1 MLILVNTALDTHNL
15 KVYSVVAFISSRNF
29 VALSFAMIIND
40 ISVFTSPES
49 GVSPNIPRFMSKTR
63 NIIPKAINKDQ
74 LIEWMIEMLNHSFVI
89 DEKHTY
95 SDTFAYFEDLI
106 REYRQDSKGSRLIR
120 YVPSVGKF
128 HTPLP
133 LFQAFKKYD
142 AKYAVTQRHFVAP
155 TFNEVRHILNLA
167 QCMELG
173 ASQLLKM
180 ISFDGDQTLYSDG
193 GNFEKNEIIAKT
205 IHELLKHDVK
215 VVVITAA
222 GYGTEGSKYAVRL
235 QGLLDS
241 FIEVGLTSD
250 EVERFYVVGGECNY
264 YMKAH
269 YSSMTIIELIP
280 VQDVEMQC
288 DSLNSESNPVLWSNE
303 EINQI
308 LDVGEN
314 VMNDIMNQMRL
325 RVRILRKDRAI
336 GMFPG
341 GDELIDKFPK
351 GHGHKKIKKEALDE
365 CVLRIAEKLRVAN
378 PPINLPYCVF
388 NGGRD
393 CWLDIGNKSV
403 AVKCLQDWFKIKSYN
418 CLHVGDQF
426 LQNGNDFAARS
437 TCPTI
442 WITSP
447 HETEKILEHLLSHM
461 NTLEMTHFIRQRAS
475 SSNSVAEEFCV
486 YSGTGGS
493 IR

>member
-1 MLILVNTALDTHNL
+1 MMDDA
-15 KVYSVVAFISSRNF
+15 SVSSSSPQAGLSPQMQKLMPRN
-29 VALSFAMIIND
+29 
-40 ISVFTSPES
+40 
-49 GVSPNIPRFMSKTR
+49 R

-74 LIEWMIEMLNHSFVI
+74 LIEWMIEVLNHSFVI
-89 DEKHTY
+89 DEKNTY

-106 REYRQDSKGSRLIR
+106 REYRQDGDRSRLKR
-120 YVPSVGKF
+120 YVPSAGKF

-133 LFQAFKKYD
+133 LYEAFKKYD
-142 AKYAVTQRHFVAP
+142 AKYAVTQRLFVAP
-155 TFNEVRHILNLA
+155 SFNEIRHILNLA

-173 ASQLLKM
+173 TSQLLKM

-193 GNFEKNEIIAKT
+193 GNFEKNEIIAKS
-205 IHELLKHDVK
+205 IHELLKHDVR

-241 FIEVGLTSD
+241 FIDVGLSEE
-250 EVERFYVVGGECNY
+250 EVEKFYVVGGECNY

-269 YSSMTIIELIP
+269 YSSTTSIELVP
-280 VQDVEMQC
+280 VKDIDFQGDQVE
-288 DSLNSESNPVLWSNE
+288 NERTNPALWSVE
-303 EINQI
+303 EIKRI
-308 LDVGEN
+308 LDIGEN
-314 VMNDIMNQMRL
+314 VMNEIMNQMRL
-325 RVRILRKDRAI
+325 RVQILRKDRAI

-341 GDELIDKFPK
+341 GDEMIDKFPK
-351 GHGHKKIKKEALDE
+351 GHGHKKLKKEALDE
-365 CVLRIAEKLRVAN
+365 CVLRVAEKLRHIT
-378 PPINLPYCVF
+378 PSICLPYCVF

-403 AVKCLQDWFKIKSYN
+403 AVKCLQEWFNIKPCN

-447 HETEKILEHLLSHM
+447 HETEKILEHLLFYM
-461 NTLEMTHFIRQRAS
+461 NTLEMAHFRRQKA
-475 SSNSVAEEFCV
+475 SSNSLAEEFCV
-486 YSGTGGS
+486 YSGSGS
-493 IR
+493 SKK